1 MVYTETYDIQD
12 IPDLTATDLEQL
24 LAFQELDL
32 SPER

>member
-12 IPDLTATDLEQL
+12 IPDLTVTDLEQL